1 MNNFIY
7 TVTDCYKRKPV
18 LVTFSPSKAKSKLE
32 KGFRIDISHKEKII
46 QTVYYKDIWIMN
58 AYIEMQ
64 ENTADKLKAK
74 AKVESHINEL
84 STQQYKVLI
93 GLINNGEINGA
104 IKGLHKILRRNKA
117 H

>member
-18 LVTFSPSKAKSKLE
+18 LITHSPSKAKSKLQ
-32 KGFRIDISHKEKII
+32 KGFKIDISHKEKII
-46 QTVYYKDIWIMN
+46 QTVYAKNIWIMD
-58 AYIEMQ
+58 AYIEMEECT
-64 ENTADKLKAK
+64 ENKLKAK
-74 AKVESHINEL
+74 SKIESHINDL
-84 STQQYKVLI
+84 TTQQYKVLI